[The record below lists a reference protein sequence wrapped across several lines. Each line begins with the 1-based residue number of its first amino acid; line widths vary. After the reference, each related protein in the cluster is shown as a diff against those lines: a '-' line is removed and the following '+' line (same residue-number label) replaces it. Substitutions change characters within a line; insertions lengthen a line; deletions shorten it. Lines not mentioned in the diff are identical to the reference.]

1 MSPKEVELKYLVTPE
16 VQATSLP
23 PPLPN
28 SWSYAHEEP
37 RRELLSDEYLDSD
50 RAQLASLGLSLRRR
64 VSDRSVLDRVPA
76 QHGDPVTT
84 YWLKGREPADGALH
98 SRLELQLSGL
108 DDPALAAVISERGGA
123 APALHIQVHLSQERA
138 SWIVMHD
145 SGAKGTL
152 SIDHVSG
159 SLLGV
164 ALSWDELEV
173 EIHAQE
179 AQATTLAAEL
189 DAALKALPF
198 LAPNPL
204 AKIDR
209 ARYLATQARG

>member
-16 VQATSLP
+16 AQATVLP

-37 RRELLSDEYLDSD
+37 TRELLSDEYLDDD

-64 VSDRSVLDRVPA
+64 VSDRVPA

-108 DDPALAAVISERGGA
+108 DDPALAAAIAERGGA
-123 APALHIQVHLSQERA
+123 APALHIQVLLSQERA
-138 SWIVMHD
+138 SWVVMHD

-179 AQATTLAAEL
+179 AKATTLAAEL